1 MLAKSRKRT
10 SVINKLHIL
19 IFMTVLAL
27 AAPAPAQTYTV
38 LYSFPGGSG
47 GQYPIPGVIQD
58 TVGNFYGTT
67 ANGGS
72 DGYGVVFEVTTSGTE
87 KVLHAFSGGS
97 DGEYPYS
104 PLLRDS
110 KGNLY
115 GTTNSGGA
123 YGNGVVFKIDAAGK
137 ESILYAFAGGTS
149 DGCNPYQGLIIDSKG
164 NLYGTTNAC
173 GAFNYG
179 TVFKLTPRGEA
190 TVLHSF
196 AGGSKDG
203 QEPSFYGH
211 LLMDKAGKLYGSTQ
225 VGGSSGDGVLY
236 KLSAK
241 RKLTVLHSFAGGSS
255 DGQYSSG
262 SVAVDKAGNFYGT
275 TYKGGADDY
284 GVVWEVSKKRKETI
298 LHSFA
303 GGSSDAC
310 YTVAGVVLD
319 SEDNVYG
326 NSSLC
331 GASGE
336 GTAWK
341 LSKKGTLTLLHSFA
355 GGSDGAVPYGELL
368 RTANGELYGTT
379 LEGGTDG
386 YGTVWSYL
394 P

>member
-1 MLAKSRKRT
+1 M
-10 SVINKLHIL
+10 INKLHIMAF
-19 IFMTVLAL
+19 IAVLAL

-72 DGYGVVFEVTTSGTE
+72 DGYGVVYEVATSGSET
-87 KVLHAFSGGS
+87 VLHTFSGGS
-97 DGEYPYS
+97 DGEYPYA
-104 PLLRDS
+104 PVLRDR

-115 GTTNSGGA
+115 GATNSGGNS
-123 YGNGVVFKIDAAGK
+123 GQGGVVYKIDTAGK
-137 ESILYAFAGGTS
+137 ETILHAFAGGTS
-149 DGCNPYQGLIIDSKG
+149 DGCNPFQGVVMDSKG
-164 NLYGTTNAC
+164 NLYGTTNGC
-173 GAFNYG
+173 GACNGG
-179 TVFKLTPRGEA
+179 TVFKLTPTGKE

-196 AGGSKDG
+196 TEGS
-203 QEPSFYGH
+203 EPSYYGH
-211 LLMDKAGKLYGSTQ
+211 LLMDKAGDLYGVLQ

-241 RKLTVLHSFAGGSS
+241 GKFTVLHSFAGGSS
-255 DGQYSSG
+255 DGCYSSG

-275 TYKGGADDY
+275 TYSCGAHNY
-284 GVVWEVSKKRKETI
+284 GIVWEVSGKGKETI
-298 LHSFA
+298 LHNFA
-303 GGSSDAC
+303 GGSSDGC
-310 YTVAGVVLD
+310 NTVAGVVLD
-319 SEDNVYG
+319 SNDNLYG

-336 GTAWK
+336 GTAWE
-341 LSKKGTLTLLHSFA
+341 LSNKGALTVLHSFA

-368 RTANGELYGTT
+368 RTAKGELYGTT
-379 LEGGTDG
+379 LEGGTDD